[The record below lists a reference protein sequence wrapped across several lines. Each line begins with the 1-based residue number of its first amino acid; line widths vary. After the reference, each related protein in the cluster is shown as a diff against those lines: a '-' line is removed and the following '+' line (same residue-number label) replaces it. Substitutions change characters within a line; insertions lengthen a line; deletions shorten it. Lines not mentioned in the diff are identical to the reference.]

1 MTKKVRAAHSHKKD
15 TMLNRM
21 QELIDIEHMFQSLF
35 EHNPAPVWLKWVR
48 HDHLLM
54 GFVNAAYTKATGISL
69 EAYKGERDKVLW
81 GDTAGEGFNE
91 ADLAVI
97 RKRTPVRIAELAEN
111 PLSGEMEYWVGWKW
125 PYIVRGK
132 VVGVWGRALPIRQE
146 VYEEH
151 EELIQKLLRG

>member
-1 MTKKVRAAHSHKKD
+1 M
-15 TMLNRM
+15 
-21 QELIDIEHMFQSLF
+21 
-35 EHNPAPVWLKWVR
+35 
-48 HDHLLM
+48 
-54 GFVNAAYTKATGISL
+54 
-69 EAYKGERDKVLW
+69 